1 MKKIL
6 LKTFFMITTLV
17 LINNV
22 NYAQTFSCV
31 VNGNTFTGKVT
42 EALQVNI
49 GKQNFLQIKIQ
60 NGDKGMYLYLKV
72 DKIKGELPVKLEY
85 MPHNYETGQTPD
97 AEIIWVPDGPDNPQW
112 NSIEGSSEITKFDE
126 AAKTISGSFEFEI
139 EKMVYGTDNQKETA
153 KIKDGKFEGIVYK
166 IDVPTKK

>member
-6 LKTFFMITTLV
+6 LITIFTFTTLV
-17 LINNV
+17 LINNI

-31 VNGNTFTGKVT
+31 INDNAFTGKIA

-85 MPHNYETGQTPD
+85 MPHNYETGQSPD

-112 NSIEGSSEITKFDE
+112 NSVEGYSKITKFDE

-139 EKMVYGTDNQKETA
+139 EKMVYGTDSKKETTE
-153 KIKDGKFEGIVYK
+153 IKNGKFESIAYK